1 VAEQSTAKVVPFGR
15 RADVVEPA
23 GVETVV
29 LPPLTV
35 PPPRKPGWPTLAA
48 LAIASGIAAVALGSW
63 AVLSE
68 ARSSP
73 TTTTPEEPTPSLVRS
88 LDVLADGSARR
99 YPLLNSVGRISL
111 VVDDADRAV
120 LTLDGL
126 GPAPEGSTYQVW
138 FVPSGSARPYAAG
151 TFDGTVRVV
160 PLPRAVRRGSRV
172 AVTLEQAPGAVT
184 PSRTLRLVALRD

>member
-1 VAEQSTAKVVPFGR
+1 MAEQSTAKVVPFGR

-23 GVETVV
+23 RVETAV

-48 LAIASGIAAVALGSW
+48 LAIASGLAAVGLGAW

-68 ARSSP
+68 AR
-73 TTTTPEEPTPSLVRS
+73 TTRTPEEPTPSVAWS
-88 LDVLADGSARR
+88 LGVLADASARR
-99 YPLLNSVGRISL
+99 YPLQNSVGRIAL
-111 VVDDADRAV
+111 VADDADRAV

-138 FVPSGSARPYAAG
+138 FVPTGSARPFAAG
-151 TFDGTVRVV
+151 TFDGTDRVV
-160 PLPRAVRRGSRV
+160 PLVRPVRRGTRV
-172 AVTLEQAPGAVT
+172 AVTLEQAPGAVR

>member
-1 VAEQSTAKVVPFGR
+1 VAEQGTAKVVPFGR

-23 GVETVV
+23 RIETVV

-48 LAIASGIAAVALGSW
+48 LAIASGIAAVALGSV

-68 ARSSP
+68 ARST
-73 TTTTPEEPTPSLVRS
+73 TTTTPEEPTPSVEWS
-88 LDVLADGSARR
+88 LGVLADASARR
-99 YPLLNSVGRISL
+99 YPLQNSVGRIAL

-138 FVPSGSARPYAAG
+138 FVPAGSARPFAAG
-151 TFDGTVRVV
+151 TFDGTGRVV
-160 PLPRAVRRGSRV
+160 PLPRPVRPGTRV
-172 AVTLEQAPGAVT
+172 GVTLEHAPGAVT